1 METALKKDGPSAGV
15 SIAVAILSLI
25 NKKKIPSSIAF
36 TGELSLKGDIL
47 PIGGLKEKITSAVE
61 MGINKIYIPSA
72 NSGEVQN
79 LMSEILDNI
88 EIIMVNNFSQ
98 IYDGLFK

>member
-1 METALKKDGPSAGV
+1 
-15 SIAVAILSLI
+15 
-25 NKKKIPSSIAF
+25 
-36 TGELSLKGDIL
+36 
-47 PIGGLKEKITSAVE
+47 
-61 MGINKIYIPSA
+61 MGINKIYVPSA